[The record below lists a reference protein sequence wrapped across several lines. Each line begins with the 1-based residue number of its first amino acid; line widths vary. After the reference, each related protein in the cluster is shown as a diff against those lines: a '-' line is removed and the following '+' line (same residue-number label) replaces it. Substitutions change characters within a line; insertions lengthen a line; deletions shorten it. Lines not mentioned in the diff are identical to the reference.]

1 MLSISM
7 AYNVFSYKK
16 INRNTK
22 KIEIADFIIEMTKNR
37 PKVGSRNR
45 DLLNFCTVMAYW
57 MVPGES
63 SCPGGTKYVCQRGVE
78 CV

>member
-1 MLSISM
+1 M
-7 AYNVFSYKK
+7 AYNVISYKK

-45 DLLNFCTVMAYW
+45 DLLNFCIGMAYIGW
-57 MVPGES
+57 YMVNPYVQAVQNM
-63 SCPGGTKYVCQRGVE
+63 CAKGG
-78 CV
+78 